1 MKFDLNVTFSKFIAF
16 VIIILAF
23 SLDIKSNTVG
33 TVFMFALPFVN
44 VIITGKQFLDQ
55 KTEGRKHD

>member
-1 MKFDLNVTFSKFIAF
+1 MKFYLNVTFSKFIAF
-16 VIIILAF
+16 VIIILSF
-23 SLDIKSNTVG
+23 SLDIKSNTGG